1 MSHTLKCLMSG
12 THIFHVIKFTPH
24 SNPLQW
30 VFRSLGM
37 LAGKVCFIKVKSL
50 NKKIG
55 IVMEI

>member
-37 LAGKVCFIKVKSL
+37 LAGKVCFIEVKSL
-50 NKKIG
+50 NKK
-55 IVMEI
+55 